1 MGALTLY
8 NFDLDENCY
17 RVRLAFG
24 LMAIEAEY
32 VAVDMIPGFEHEQ
45 PPLIE
50 LNPRGDLPILI
61 DGEVVVSGPV
71 ACLAHLARA
80 YGGAAWAPPVAPRDF
95 AAYVSWLEFAAEELP
110 TARMARNVSLFG
122 LPGDLDALRAKG
134 RRALRLMEDHMTAR
148 LLDGARWFVGDRA
161 SIVDIALTPAFALS
175 RDWGVGHESY
185 PALRHWLRAFRA
197 LPGFRSM
204 PGVPDYF

>member
-1 MGALTLY
+1 MGALKLY

-17 RVRLAFG
+17 RVRLALG

-32 VAVDMIPGFEHEQ
+32 IAVDMIPGFEHLK

-50 LNPRGDLPILI
+50 LNPRGDIPILV
-61 DGEVVVSGPV
+61 DDEVVVAGPV
-71 ACLAHLARA
+71 ACLLYLARR
-80 YGGAAWAPPVAPRDF
+80 GGGDAWAASRVPE
-95 AAYVSWLEFAAEELP
+95 AYAEYASWLEFAAAELP
-110 TARMARNVSLFG
+110 AARAARNVSLFG

-134 RRALRLMEDHMTAR
+134 RWALRLMEDHMTTR
-148 LLDGARWFVGDRA
+148 FLGGGSWFAGERA
-161 SIVDIALTPAFALS
+161 SVVDIALMPAFALS

-185 PALRHWLRAFRA
+185 PALRRWLRAFRA